1 MWLVPG
7 CAPVTADS
15 VLRLTLRIS
24 LPQQGVD
31 VKFRVKDG
39 TPMLL
44 HVWGDPLW
52 SSPSPYLRT
61 ELSLAAGAPVC
72 TPDPQIAKPCSIL
85 HCLQCSTSF
94 LAFFFFFFFFLFHF
108 ASLCFPKALLMD
120 CGKCRSNLWFGGRES
135 SWGTVICVMDAG
147 QCPLGCQAQ
156 QCSCFFPH
164 KTPRMLIQLWKTAVS
179 LGCW

>member
-1 MWLVPG
+1 MFIRQRRRMWLVPG

-31 VKFRVKDG
+31 VKFRVKDR

-61 ELSLAAGAPVC
+61 KLSLAAGTSEC
-72 TPDPQIAKPCSIL
+72 TPGPQIAKPCSIL

-94 LAFFFFFFFFLFHF
+94 LAFFFSFFFCSILLLCVSRKPCWWTV
-108 ASLCFPKALLMD
+108 ASAAVICDLEAEKAPEE
-120 CGKCRSNLWFGGRES
+120 LWFV
-135 SWGTVICVMDAG
+135 SW
-147 QCPLGCQAQ
+147 
-156 QCSCFFPH
+156 
-164 KTPRMLIQLWKTAVS
+164 MLDNVL
-179 LGCW
+179 